1 MMVSRNIPFEYFLL
15 SGIRVDGPVIAQV
28 AGTAVAKSVSDAYGR
43 RYHFVGVAQRDG
55 AGRID
60 VLSLKEGEWIVSPN
74 LIYEAA

>member
-1 MMVSRNIPFEYFLL
+1 MVSRSIPFEYFLL
-15 SGIRVDGPVIAQV
+15 SGIRA
-28 AGTAVAKSVSDAYGR
+28 DAYGR
-43 RYHFVGVAQRDG
+43 RYYFVGVAQRDR